1 MSQFFAAVQP
11 EAVGIPSDSIINF
24 MNRLEQ
30 YNICMHSFILVRYGK
45 VAAETYYYPYRADTL
60 HRMFSVTKS
69 FVSLAI
75 GLLTAEGKISLDD
88 RIIDHFPEKLP
99 PGGVHP
105 YIAKTTIQDM
115 LMMASAHART
125 SWSNLSERD
134 WVKTFFVV
142 KPSHLPG
149 TVFSYD
155 TSSSHTLTALVE
167 KLTGLSLLD
176 YLRSKFLNEIGFSKE
191 AYITTDPLGISQGGS
206 GLMAVPM
213 DLAKV
218 AWIVMQQGEYRGK
231 QYLPREYLA
240 EAVKK
245 QIDTSVKGN
254 TIDEQQGY
262 GYQFWRVRNNGYAMF
277 GMGGQLAVCFPDK
290 DLLFVTTADTQENA
304 CGVPIIMDSFF
315 KNIYQN
321 LSDQPLPKDP
331 LKWSELKELLAN
343 SEIKPLK
350 GMQNSNMADIVNG
363 KEFLFSDNPMG
374 LKSLKLEL
382 DKEHGKF
389 SYINQT
395 GSHKLLFGFNKLVV
409 SRFPYYDFKCAASAT
424 WITDNTLVIQ
434 IRVVDEEQG
443 TLTIQLAFKDDTVT
457 VFMKKAN
464 GLGFNEFKEFSGFA
478 TSN

>member
-1 MSQFFAAVQP
+1 MNQFFAAVQP
-11 EAVGIPSDSIINF
+11 EAVGISPESIINF

-99 PGGVHP
+99 HGGVHP

-125 SWSNLSERD
+125 SWSNLPERD

-142 KPSHLPG
+142 EPSHLPG
-149 TVFSYD
+149 TIFSYD
-155 TSSSHTLTALVE
+155 TSSSHTLAALVE
-167 KLTGLSLLD
+167 KLTGLPLLD
-176 YLRSKFLNEIGFSKE
+176 YLRSKFLDEIGFSKE
-191 AYITTDPLGISQGGS
+191 AYITKDPLGISLGGS
-206 GLMAVPM
+206 GLNATPM

-218 AWIVMQQGEYRGK
+218 AWIVMQMGEYRGK
-231 QYLPREYLA
+231 QYLPRQYLA

-290 DLLFVTTADTQENA
+290 DLMLVTTADTQGDP

-382 DKEHGKF
+382 DKEYGKF
-389 SYINQT
+389 CYINQT